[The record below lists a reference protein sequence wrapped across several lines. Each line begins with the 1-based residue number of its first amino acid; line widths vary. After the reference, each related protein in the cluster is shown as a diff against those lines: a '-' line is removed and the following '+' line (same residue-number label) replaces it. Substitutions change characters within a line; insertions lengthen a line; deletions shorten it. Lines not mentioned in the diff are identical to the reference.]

1 MKEKASGVMYAALTP
16 MLKPFIYSL
25 RNRDLKRALRNLMRK
40 KNHLIFMTTRS
51 SGSFLG
57 AGPQNLGSWTSV
69 WNYKSWKCS
78 HSEF

>member
-40 KNHLIFMTTRS
+40 KKSSHLHDHKVIWELPR
-51 SGSFLG
+51 GR
-57 AGPQNLGSWTSV
+57 TS
-69 WNYKSWKCS
+69 KSRVLDKCM
-78 HSEF
+78 ELQELEVQPF